1 MRTNQHERLTA
12 ETPEERETRLQQM
25 RDRLAAETTE
35 EREIRLQWMS
45 TNQHERL
52 AVETPEE
59 RELRLECLQYEVH
72 GTTVCATATPTVS
85 TVFHPSQDAK
95 ISCKHGHIG
104 YTDMFHLFRKIS
116 WPPFPL

>member
-1 MRTNQHERLTA
+1 
-12 ETPEERETRLQQM
+12 M
-25 RDRLAAETTE
+25 RDRLAAETAE
-35 EREIRLQWMS
+35 ARETRLQRMS
-45 TNQHERL
+45 TNQHEML

-59 RELRLECLQYEVH
+59 RELSLECYRNGTH

-85 TVFHPSQDAK
+85 K

-104 YTDMFHLFRKIS
+104 YTNMLHLFRKIS